1 MADKQKVNKET
12 SLRDDLMAVVSK
24 LARNMGGGANKA
36 LTKTK
41 QRQMEQKEAIEKA
54 TGAK

>member
-24 LARNMGGGANKA
+24 LGGGANKA